1 MTARVAPPPDALLTA
16 EEFLRLPPVEG
27 RQELHDG
34 VVVEMPP
41 PSPGHG
47 ALQSRLAR
55 RLGNW
60 CEANGL
66 PDPLGEMACRL
77 APRRVV
83 GPDLSWLR
91 PGPRQRPGGGAQEGA
106 VVPGGGVPPG
116 VGGGP
121 APAHGHGV
129 PPRRRAPGARGGRR
143 LGRGGRPAGVPAAPG
158 RPLGRP
164 RAPVRPAERFT
175 FCLIIVGAFP
185 GLLCQ
190 GGPSI
195 APPPD

>member
-1 MTARVAPPPDALLTA
+1 MTARVAPSADAADALLTA
-16 EEFLRLPPVEG
+16 EEFLRLPPTEG

-60 CEANGL
+60 CEATGL

-91 PGPRQRPGGGAQEGA
+91 PGPRREAALQRSALTGAPDLAVELVSPGNTPAA
-106 VVPGGGVPPG
+106 VRKKVQWYLEAGCPLVW
-116 VGGGP
+116 VV
-121 APAHGHGV
+121 A
-129 PPRRRAPGARGGRR
+129 PRRRTATVYRPGAAPRVLGEGAALDGEDVLPGFR
-143 LGRGGRPAGVPAAPG
+143 L
-158 RPLGRP
+158 PLADLWDALGP
-164 RAPVRPAERFT
+164 R
-175 FCLIIVGAFP
+175 
-185 GLLCQ
+185 
-190 GGPSI
+190 
-195 APPPD
+195 

>member
-1 MTARVAPPPDALLTA
+1 MTAQVAPPPDALLTA

-60 CEANGL
+60 CEAMGL

-83 GPDLSWLR
+83 GPDLLVR
-91 PGPRQRPGGGAQEGA
+91 PGPRREVALQRSALAGAPDLAVELVSPGMPGGGAQEGA

-129 PPRRRAPGARGGRR
+129 PPRHRARALGEGDALDGEDVLPGFR
-143 LGRGGRPAGVPAAPG
+143 L
-158 RPLGRP
+158 PLADLWDALGP
-164 RAPVRPAERFT
+164 R
-175 FCLIIVGAFP
+175 
-185 GLLCQ
+185 
-190 GGPSI
+190 
-195 APPPD
+195 